1 MRDSAGRSHIDWL
14 RTQPPGPRPCGVT
27 RCERN
32 WRQATGVGFARR
44 PVVGCVT
51 IHSERPVKSHKP
63 RTPHSL
69 REFVS
74 EVAVVLLG
82 IVLALAGKRALGSLE
97 LRHKIRVVGGEMRSE
112 ISGDD
117 GPQVLERI
125 AVSPCINRALDGI
138 RATVEQ
144 SAARPAVLEAV
155 GRFATPRHTWDS
167 IAFQA
172 ALSAGVLAQL
182 RVDRVMRCRGSIP

>member
-1 MRDSAGRSHIDWL
+1 
-14 RTQPPGPRPCGVT
+14 
-27 RCERN
+27 
-32 WRQATGVGFARR
+32 
-44 PVVGCVT
+44 
-51 IHSERPVKSHKP
+51 VKIHKP

-138 RATVEQ
+138 RATAEQ
-144 SAARPAVLEAV
+144 SAARLAVLEAV